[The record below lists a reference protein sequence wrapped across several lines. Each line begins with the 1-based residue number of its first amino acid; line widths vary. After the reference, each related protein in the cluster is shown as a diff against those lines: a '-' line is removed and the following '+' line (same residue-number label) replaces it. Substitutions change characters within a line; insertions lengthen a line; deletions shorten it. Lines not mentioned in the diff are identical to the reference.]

1 MDKFEDYDV
10 LYGYSS
16 ATGVQTEIPNTIEDV
31 ANYIVR
37 EGLYGDVLITTPLD
51 TPVLNTMGF
60 FIDQCVDSEYMEA
73 LRPVLIEKQ
82 SNLDQFL
89 KEDEQEDSPE
99 EPDDD
104 EQPEI

>member
-1 MDKFEDYDV
+1 
-10 LYGYSS
+10 
-16 ATGVQTEIPNTIEDV
+16 
-31 ANYIVR
+31 
-37 EGLYGDVLITTPLD
+37 
-51 TPVLNTMGF
+51 
-60 FIDQCVDSEYMEA
+60 MEA

-104 EQPEI
+104 EQPEM